1 MNDNKLIKDI
11 EKLAVNAVED
21 AYEKGYNR
29 GYNAA
34 IDVFKKITEKWY
46 GPTESEACIKELEA
60 TRDDGDVIL
69 GKPIIVDGP
78 KGPITYY
85 PVEETDD

>member
-11 EKLAVNAVED
+11 EKLAVNAVEE

-34 IDVFKKITEKWY
+34 A
-46 GPTESEACIKELEA
+46 G
-60 TRDDGDVIL
+60 VIL

-85 PVEETDD
+85 PVEEKEDE